1 MYVMYILYSEF
12 WMHYTTRMN
21 KDGTRNEFWIVSDN
35 QWSILGDPFEE
46 IRLVEDGFVRNISDY
61 GKL

>member
-1 MYVMYILYSEF
+1 
-12 WMHYTTRMN
+12 MN

-61 GKL
+61 GKSSIVILSNTGIS